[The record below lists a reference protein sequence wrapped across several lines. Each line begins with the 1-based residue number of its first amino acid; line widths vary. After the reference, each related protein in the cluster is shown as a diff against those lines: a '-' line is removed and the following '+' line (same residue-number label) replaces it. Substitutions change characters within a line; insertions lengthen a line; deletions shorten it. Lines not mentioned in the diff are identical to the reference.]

1 MNIVTENI
9 SWVLGGAG
17 AGRLQTLGG
26 AQLLLPFAPQGS
38 PGSVSSFQLAPG
50 KGTLGEQCWA
60 HIWSQRRL
68 RTTKTTCEWDKMWE
82 KYWVVM
88 EIWEVKV
95 LFVCVTNVIRNCA
108 RLHSFGL
115 QEKVASVSTK
125 QNN

>member
-1 MNIVTENI
+1 MGGRLFLMEE
-9 SWVLGGAG
+9 WVQAHAGVPAGGAG

-50 KGTLGEQCWA
+50 KGKLGEQCWA

-68 RTTKTTCEWDKMWE
+68 RTTKTTCEWEKMWV

-88 EIWEVKV
+88 S
-95 LFVCVTNVIRNCA
+95 L
-108 RLHSFGL
+108 
-115 QEKVASVSTK
+115 VAH
-125 QNN
+125 